1 MINIFSFNTD
11 IVETNILNL
20 AVVVGV
26 VITFGGDALRT
37 TLDLRREILQST
49 QEEATRAASMKQQ
62 EVLKLREAIR
72 RATTKADEI
81 RIQTDKTVKEI
92 DSTRHQQLQ
101 RDLER
106 IRESGRQTIRLE
118 RKRITDDLAQRT
130 LTIAFEITE
139 SDLISAFHL

>member
-37 TLDLRREILQST
+37 TLDLRREILQSA
-49 QEEATRAASMKQQ
+49 QEEATRAASIKQQ

-72 RATTKADEI
+72 RATAKADEI

-139 SDLISAFHL
+139 FDLISAFHL

>member
-26 VITFGGDALRT
+26 VITFGGDALHT

-49 QEEATRAASMKQQ
+49 QEEAIRAASIKQQ

>member
-49 QEEATRAASMKQQ
+49 QEEATRAASIKQQ

-101 RDLER
+101 KNLER

-139 SDLISAFHL
+139 FDLIIAFHL

>member
-49 QEEATRAASMKQQ
+49 QEEAIRAASMKQQ

-72 RATTKADEI
+72 KTTTKADEI

-92 DSTRHQQLQ
+92 DFTRHQQLQ